1 MTEKQKKKI
10 ILPLRKGVGEDKV
23 VRWTKRHDAFD
34 RLGTGISEV
43 VEDHS
48 DLDRVLAEG
57 YRSMAVED
65 RETAEQLLRAWGAKL

>member
-48 DLDRVLAEG
+48 DLDRVLP
-57 YRSMAVED
+57 
-65 RETAEQLLRAWGAKL
+65 